1 MTPTPSAIVFA
12 SVATALAAVA
22 AAAAPGEAV
31 LREQLAQRYPKVTRW
46 DVRPLAN
53 AHSIVAHGATASD
66 GATAA
71 PGTTASDGVTAAPGT
86 TASDGVTADAP
97 AAVALLGPRSA
108 VRVRNRVFWY
118 DVAGFED
125 AVTVIHGVSR
135 GDPLEPTDATLSE
148 RDVVAAHCDA
158 LRAVDALN
166 GMRAS
171 RTLRA
176 NQIVCAD
183 SIEKRPPVT
192 RGEEVTV
199 RYLGPKVTLTT
210 KGIAESDAAL
220 GAALLVRNPESHD
233 SFRAVASGIG
243 EVTINE

>member
-1 MTPTPSAIVFA
+1 MTPTPFAIVFA

-71 PGTTASDGVTAAPGT
+71 PGTTASDGVTA
-86 TASDGVTADAP
+86 DAP

-135 GDPLEPTDATLSE
+135 GDPLEPTDARLSE

-210 KGIAESDAAL
+210 KGIAENDAAL

>member
-1 MTPTPSAIVFA
+1 MTPTPSAIVFV

-46 DVRPLAN
+46 EVRPLAN
-53 AHSIVAHGATASD
+53 AHSIVAHGAAAAHGTTSSDGATVAHGATASD
-66 GATAA
+66 GAT
-71 PGTTASDGVTAAPGT
+71 D
-86 TASDGVTADAP
+86 P
-97 AAVALLGPRSA
+97 AAVVLLGSRSA

-125 AVTVIHGVSR
+125 AVSVIHGVSR

-158 LRAVDALN
+158 VRAVDALH

-171 RTLRA
+171 RTLGT

-210 KGIAESDAAL
+210 KGIAENDAAL
-220 GAALLVRNPESHD
+220 GAALLVRNPETHD
-233 SFRAVASGIG
+233 SFRAVASGVG